1 MNEDELIKWLDDKVL
16 EIVEEVYQ
24 ANDAYC
30 VICGSD
36 SYPVDDE
43 HNPIPY
49 GESLDDASEWHID
62 HDEDCLISKLDDYR
76 VMRIDDDDSY

>member
-1 MNEDELIKWLDDKVL
+1 MDENELMKWLDGKVL
-16 EIVEEVYQ
+16 EIEEQVRQ

-43 HNPIPY
+43 NNPILP
-49 GESLDDASEWHID
+49 GETLDNAEEWHID
-62 HDEDCLISKLDDYR
+62 HDEDCLISMLDKYR
-76 VMRIDDDDSY
+76 VMRIDENDSY